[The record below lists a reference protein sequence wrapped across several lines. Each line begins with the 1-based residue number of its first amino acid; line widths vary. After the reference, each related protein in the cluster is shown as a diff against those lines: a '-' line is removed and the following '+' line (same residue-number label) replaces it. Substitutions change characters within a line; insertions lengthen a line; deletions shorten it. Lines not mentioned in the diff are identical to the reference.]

1 MPQPLEMQIDVPATE
16 NHPLEAQIPGKL
28 ACQGLKNATARGG
41 DALRHNEMPD
51 LTYETRHGS
60 HFRAV
65 SASERRHG
73 NNDRLMPL
81 PRDAPPLMCAWVYER
96 RASAQRH
103 TMEAMRAKSDSALT
117 ERHKSQ

>member
-1 MPQPLEMQIDVPATE
+1 MNGSYTSDASVPQPLGMQIDVPETE

-28 ACQGLKNATARGG
+28 VCQSLKNATARGG

-60 HFRAV
+60 HVRAV

-81 PRDAPPLMCAWVYER
+81 PRNAPPLMCA
-96 RASAQRH
+96 
-103 TMEAMRAKSDSALT
+103 
-117 ERHKSQ
+117 

>member
-16 NHPLEAQIPGKL
+16 NQPLEAQIPGKL
-28 ACQGLKNATARGG
+28 ACQDLKNATARGG

-60 HFRAV
+60 HVRAV

-73 NNDRLMPL
+73 NN
-81 PRDAPPLMCAWVYER
+81 APPLMCAWAYER

-103 TMEAMRAKSDSALT
+103 TMEAMRANSDSALT

>member
-1 MPQPLEMQIDVPATE
+1 MQIDVPATE

-28 ACQGLKNATARGG
+28 ACQDLKNATARGD

-51 LTYETRHGS
+51 LTYETRHG
-60 HFRAV
+60 
-65 SASERRHG
+65 
-73 NNDRLMPL
+73 
-81 PRDAPPLMCAWVYER
+81 R

-103 TMEAMRAKSDSALT
+103 TMEAMRANSDSALT